1 MKLLSISLIFS
12 NIFNLKKFYS
22 IKLLPGSDSSA
33 QRIFRSTLPLSSI
46 SIALPLSQLHSPY
59 CSPARSAALPPTLAR
74 RTSSWWYLITCA
86 LSLPFAL
93 VACLLGLSLL
103 LPLLV
108 VVAVVV
114 LVAVCL
120 FTLRSKFTHTSAAQ
134 AAKGLRV
141 CLRVCVC
148 VRQLQ
153 LRSVCCYND
162 FVVVVV
168 VFLEW
173 EWEWELKIGMLY
185 WLRGQ

>member
-1 MKLLSISLIFS
+1 MKLLSISLIFF

-33 QRIFRSTLPLSSI
+33 QRIFRSTLPLSSN
-46 SIALPLSQLHSPY
+46 SIALPLFPLHSPY

-108 VVAVVV
+108 VVAVV

-141 CLRVCVC
+141 CLCVCVC
-148 VRQLQ
+148 EAAAAALSLLLQ
-153 LRSVCCYND
+153 
-162 FVVVVV
+162 
-168 VFLEW
+168 
-173 EWEWELKIGMLY
+173 
-185 WLRGQ
+185 

>member
-33 QRIFRSTLPLSSI
+33 QRIFRSTLPRSSI

-108 VVAVVV
+108 VVAVV

-141 CLRVCVC
+141 CLCVC
-148 VRQLQ
+148 V
-153 LRSVCCYND
+153 
-162 FVVVVV
+162 
-168 VFLEW
+168 
-173 EWEWELKIGMLY
+173 
-185 WLRGQ
+185 